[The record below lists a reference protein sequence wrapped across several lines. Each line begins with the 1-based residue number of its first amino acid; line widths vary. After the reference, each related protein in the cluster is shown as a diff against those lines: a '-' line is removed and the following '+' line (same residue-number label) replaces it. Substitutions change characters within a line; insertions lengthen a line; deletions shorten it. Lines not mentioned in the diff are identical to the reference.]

1 MEDTTS
7 SLKALIHHRARIQAK
22 LCVEWLRR
30 AQQRS
35 QVKAEVPV
43 AVACFR
49 CLTILQPHGKN
60 KNKCNYVYIYIYII
74 YVRLI
79 IYPFVEC
86 LGSIRSIDRKYI
98 YGLHIY
104 IYSYLCI

>member
-49 CLTILQPHGKN
+49 CLTIPQPHGKR
-60 KNKCNYVYIYIYII
+60 KTSEIIYIVI
-74 YVRLI
+74 YLRLI

-86 LGSIRSIDRKYI
+86 LGSIRCADRKYI
-98 YGLHIY
+98 YDLHI
-104 IYSYLCI
+104 